1 MSPHGLVGGV
11 DSRFRRHWD
20 RWRARIKAG
29 KTPADFIAECSDET
43 LVELLADGSQGT
55 PVERNVIATE
65 LTNRIS
71 RLHRKVEGHSDR
83 VREALD
89 DNERAAEAG
98 GISDAAIRSDTDA
111 LQDATDK
118 TSRYSKRRKTPREG
132 GW

>member
-1 MSPHGLVGGV
+1 MPTHGMVGGV

-20 RWRARIKAG
+20 RWQARIQAG

-43 LVELLADGSQGT
+43 LVELLADGSRGT

-71 RLHRKVEGHSDR
+71 RLHRRVEGHSDR
-83 VREALD
+83 VREALE

-98 GISDAAIRSDTDA
+98 RISDAAIRSDTDA

-118 TSRYSKRRKTPREG
+118 TSRYSRRRRTPREG